1 MARGIRRHGLY
12 FVLHVW
18 SRSLGICHVYH
29 LLVVSLSLLRLG
41 LTHVV
46 SVIEISMISAT
57 CAINSKS
64 IPDDLRGRAALAPL
78 RSHLLMMV
86 EWRLSSIHH

>member
-1 MARGIRRHGLY
+1 MARGIRRHGLS
-12 FVLHVW
+12 FVLW
-18 SRSLGICHVYH
+18 SGSLGICDVYH

-46 SVIEISMISAT
+46 SVIEVSMDSET

-64 IPDDLRGRAALAPL
+64 IPNDLLGRAALAHL